1 MATGKSP
8 RTDKSQLIDVS
19 SESTACANLPSYP
32 FATDYAAGGVVN
44 GSPIIC
50 GGRRSS
56 RERTDSCHRFD
67 RNSNSWKLHSKM
79 NSKRYAHASTVVKD
93 ALFITGGIDGSSRPA
108 TTEFVYSNG
117 TVQRGPNLPAARSGH
132 CSVTLHDGKVMILG
146 ADSPSSLRRNVIIMD
161 PADNSFTTGP
171 SLSYRRVYA
180 ACTLFNSPLHN
191 GRPVV
196 LAAGG
201 LLQATAE
208 VYDYT
213 YANQWQT
220 SMHLIISNM

>member
-1 MATGKSP
+1 MVATGYPK
-8 RTDKSQLIDVS
+8 TDKSQVIDVS
-19 SESTACANLPSYP
+19 SSSTACANLPSYP
-32 FATDYAAGGVVN
+32 FAMSSAAGGVVN

-50 GGRRSS
+50 GGSTS
-56 RERTDSCHRFD
+56 NYETPDSCHRFD
-67 RNSNSWKLHSKM
+67 RNSNSWKLHSSM
-79 NSKRYAHASTVVKD
+79 RYRRDSHASTVVNN
-93 ALFITGGIDGSSRPA
+93 ALFITGGFDGSSRLA
-108 TTEFVYSNG
+108 TTEYIYANG
-117 TVQRGPNLPAARSGH
+117 TVQSGPNLPEARRGH

-146 ADSPSSLRRNVIIMD
+146 ASYPSSLRRNVIIMD
-161 PADNSFTTGP
+161 PADNSFSTGP
-171 SLSYRRVYA
+171 SMSYKREHA
-180 ACTLFNSPLHN
+180 ACALFYSPLHN

-201 LLQATAE
+201 SNQATAE